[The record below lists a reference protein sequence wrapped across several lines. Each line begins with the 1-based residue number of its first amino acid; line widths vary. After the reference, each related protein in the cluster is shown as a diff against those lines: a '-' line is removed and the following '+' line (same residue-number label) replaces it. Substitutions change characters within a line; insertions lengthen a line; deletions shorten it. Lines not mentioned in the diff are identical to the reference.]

1 MGRCNDQ
8 QMWVVNLKF
17 RFQILE
23 LTIPTDVDLARQ
35 VIKYQTDNRSII
47 SSPKP
52 GVEFLLLLL
61 SFSSFLFSL

>member
-52 GVEFLLLLL
+52 GVGFLLLLL